1 MGYPELRDAGPGYMS
16 AVIDYLGFLLDQFA
30 FKDLVEILVVAWLVY
45 RILLMYTGTRAFQ
58 VLLGFVF
65 LVSVYVLSQAAG
77 LRLIPYILSQVF
89 TYGAFALIVI
99 FQQEIRTALARLG
112 RSRLFQLFA
121 RREQQEVVE
130 EIVRAADRLAKAKI
144 GGIIAIER
152 QVDLANHVDHGTP
165 INAQVT
171 AELLTTIFTPYSPLH
186 DGAVIVRRDQVAY
199 AGSVILRL
207 SESPTLERAL
217 GTRHRAALGLSEETD
232 ALVVVISEETGQ
244 ISLAHR
250 GILHRGLRPDDLEAR
265 LAAGGEEEITP
276 AVSGQMPTLDPV
288 ERSGVV
294 TAASDTGV

>member
-1 MGYPELRDAGPGYMS
+1 MS

-265 LAAGGEEEITP
+265 LAAGGEEEIT
-276 AVSGQMPTLDPV
+276 AAMSGQMPTVDPL

-294 TAASDTGV
+294 PAASDTGV

>member
-1 MGYPELRDAGPGYMS
+1 MGAIL
-16 AVIDYLGFLLDQFA
+16 DYLGFLLDQFA
-30 FKDLVEILVVAWLVY
+30 WKDLVEILVVAWLVY

-65 LVSVYVLSQAAG
+65 LVSVYVLAQAAG

-121 RREQQEVVE
+121 RREQREVVE
-130 EIVRAADRLAKAKI
+130 EIVRATDRLAKAKI

-207 SESPTLERAL
+207 SESPTLDRTL

-250 GILHRGLRPDDLEAR
+250 GLLHRGLRPDELEAR
-265 LAAGGEEEITP
+265 LAAGGEEEVLAP
-276 AVSGQMPTLDPV
+276 MSGQLSGANPTD
-288 ERSGVV
+288 RSGVV
-294 TAASDTGV
+294 AAGSDTRA

>member
-1 MGYPELRDAGPGYMS
+1 MNSIL
-16 AVIDYLGFLLDQFA
+16 DYLGFLLNQFA
-30 FKDLVEILVVAWLVY
+30 WMDLAEILIVAWLVY

-58 VLLGFVF
+58 VLLGFVV
-65 LVSVYVLSQAAG
+65 LVSVYVLAQAAG

-130 EIVRAADRLAKAKI
+130 EIVRASDRLAKAKI

-207 SESPTLERAL
+207 SESPRLERTL

-250 GILHRGLRPDDLEAR
+250 GILHRGLKPDDLQAR
-265 LAAGGEEEITP
+265 LAAGGEEEISPEVPGALP
-276 AVSGQMPTLDPV
+276 ALDPA

-294 TAASDTGV
+294 PAGSDTGV

>member
-1 MGYPELRDAGPGYMS
+1 MGAIL
-16 AVIDYLGFLLDQFA
+16 DYLGFLLDQFA
-30 FKDLVEILVVAWLVY
+30 WTDLVEILVVAWLVY

-65 LVSVYVLSQAAG
+65 LVSVYVLAQAAG

-121 RREQQEVVE
+121 RREQREVVE
-130 EIVRAADRLAKAKI
+130 EIVRATDRLAKAKI

-207 SESPTLERAL
+207 SESPTLDRTL

-250 GILHRGLRPDDLEAR
+250 GLLHRGLRPDELEAR
-265 LAAGGEEEITP
+265 LAAGGEEETLAP
-276 AVSGQMPTLDPV
+276 VSGQLSGANPTA
-288 ERSGVV
+288 RSGVV
-294 TAASDTGV
+294 AAGSDTRA

>member
-1 MGYPELRDAGPGYMS
+1 MGAIL
-16 AVIDYLGFLLDQFA
+16 DYLGFLLDQFA
-30 FKDLVEILVVAWLVY
+30 WIDLVEILVVAWLVY

-65 LVSVYVLSQAAG
+65 LVSVYVLAQAAG

-121 RREQQEVVE
+121 RREQREVVE
-130 EIVRAADRLAKAKI
+130 EIVRATDRLAKAKI

-207 SESPTLERAL
+207 SESPTLDRTL

-250 GILHRGLRPDDLEAR
+250 GLLHRGLRPDELEAR
-265 LAAGGEEEITP
+265 LAAGGEEETLAP
-276 AVSGQMPTLDPV
+276 VSGQLSGANSTA
-288 ERSGVV
+288 RSGVV
-294 TAASDTGV
+294 AAGSDTRA

>member
-1 MGYPELRDAGPGYMS
+1 MGAIL
-16 AVIDYLGFLLDQFA
+16 DYLGFLLDQFA
-30 FKDLVEILVVAWLVY
+30 WKDLVEILVVAWLVY

-65 LVSVYVLSQAAG
+65 LVSVYVLAQAAG

-121 RREQQEVVE
+121 RREQREVVE
-130 EIVRAADRLAKAKI
+130 EIVRATDRLAKAKI

-207 SESPTLERAL
+207 SESPTLDRSL

-250 GILHRGLRPDDLEAR
+250 GLLHRGLRPDELEAR
-265 LAAGGEEEITP
+265 LAAGGEDEVLAP
-276 AVSGQMPTLDPV
+276 VSGQLSGANPTD
-288 ERSGVV
+288 RSGVV
-294 TAASDTGV
+294 AAGSDARA

>member
-1 MGYPELRDAGPGYMS
+1 MYGRFAGLWTSRGPSAPPVCERGVMS
-16 AVIDYLGFLLDQFA
+16 AILDYVRFLLDQFA
-30 FKDLVEILVVAWLVY
+30 WKDLAEILIVAWLVY

-65 LVSVYVLSQAAG
+65 LVSVYVLAQAAG

-99 FQQEIRTALARLG
+99 FQQEIRAALARLG
-112 RSRLFQLFA
+112 RSRLFQVLA
-121 RREQQEVVE
+121 RREQQGVVD

-186 DGAVIVRRDQVAY
+186 DGAVIVRRDQVA
-199 AGSVILRL
+199 
-207 SESPTLERAL
+207 
-217 GTRHRAALGLSEETD
+217 LGLSEETD
-232 ALVVVISEETGQ
+232 SLVVVISEETGQ

-250 GILHRGLRPDDLEAR
+250 GILHRGLRPADLEAR
-265 LAAGGEEEITP
+265 LAAGGEVEIPIAEPGQLP
-276 AVSGQMPTLDPV
+276 ALDPL

-294 TAASDTGV
+294 AAGSDAGV

>member
-1 MGYPELRDAGPGYMS
+1 MGAIL
-16 AVIDYLGFLLDQFA
+16 DYLGFLLDQFA
-30 FKDLVEILVVAWLVY
+30 WKDLVEILVVAWLVY

-65 LVSVYVLSQAAG
+65 LVSVYVLAQAAG

-130 EIVRAADRLAKAKI
+130 EIVRATDRLAKAKI

-207 SESPTLERAL
+207 SESPTLDRSL

-250 GILHRGLRPDDLEAR
+250 GLLHRGLRPDELEAR
-265 LAAGGEEEITP
+265 LAAGGEDEVLAP
-276 AVSGQMPTLDPV
+276 VSGQLSGANPTD
-288 ERSGVV
+288 RSGVV
-294 TAASDTGV
+294 AAGSDARA